1 MQTLAHDDAVVG
13 TRTGRIAGS
22 RGALWTGRA
31 LSTIAVLFLLFDSLG
46 KLLEV
51 PPVVAGA
58 AQLGYP
64 AATVFPLG
72 GILLLCVVTYAI
84 PGTSV
89 LGAVL
94 LTGYLGGAIATHV
107 RVENPL
113 FSHTLFPVYVAL
125 AVWGG
130 LFLREARLRAL
141 LPWRDLD

>member
-1 MQTLAHDDAVVG
+1 METIAPDDALLG
-13 TRTGRIAGS
+13 TRTGSRAGS
-22 RGALWTGRA
+22 RGALWTGRV
-31 LSTIAVLFLLFDSLG
+31 LSTIAVLFLLFDSMG

-51 PPVVAGA
+51 PPVVAGTV
-58 AQLGYP
+58 QLGYP

-107 RVENPL
+107 RVGNPL

-125 AVWGG
+125 VVWGG
-130 LFLREARLRAL
+130 LFLRESRLRAL
-141 LPWRDLD
+141 LPWRDRD